1 MVISILGLLSCK
13 GSPATD
19 IDGPTV
25 LGSETIEE
33 TSDNGIG
40 GRGGKGHV

>member
-1 MVISILGLLSCK
+1 MGLFSCK

-25 LGSETIEE
+25 LGREAIEE
-33 TSDNGIG
+33 TSEEGIG
-40 GRGGKGHV
+40 GRGGKGLV